1 MKHAIALGAVL
12 VGGCSALATATTF
25 HTFPASAEWMNQT
38 ERLALRETVREMF
51 NHAYSSYMDH
61 GFPADEI
68 RPLTCQ
74 PLYRDRLNP
83 HNTGLND
90 VLGDYALTL
99 VDSLDTLYV
108 LGHRREFI
116 QAIQLV
122 RQHVHFDV
130 DSKVQVFEVT
140 IRMLGG
146 LLSGHILASGGPFG
160 APVENYG
167 DELLAL
173 AWDLGTRLLPAFEQ
187 SPTKIPLARI
197 NLRRGVVE
205 GESHGTCTAGVGTLL
220 LEFGT
225 LSRLTGDSRFE
236 HVAQDALDAVWAMRS
251 PRDLV
256 GNAINLVQR
265 QWIDATSGIGAG
277 IDSYFEYLL
286 KSYVLLGEP
295 RYLDM
300 FNQAYTGLLRYA
312 RDATGYIYYNVD
324 MWQGKP
330 QNSWIDSLSAFFSG
344 LQVLAGDVESA
355 IRSHLVYYN
364 IWQKYHAMPER
375 FDTYYQVPVLSYY
388 PLRPEFIES
397 TYFLYQATRDPFYL
411 RVGEQIIHD
420 LNTYMRSSCGFTSL
434 RNVATKARDDRME
447 SFFLGE
453 SIKYLYLLF
462 DQDNVLNTLDTN
474 FVFTTEAH
482 IMHLPRAKV
491 YRNQTFGF
499 QARSYAPYACSN
511 PRTERMDYTDPD
523 SSLSVPITVPFRPD
537 FDAVRLR
544 MGRMDKRFVPYSQP
558 TPTAN
563 TTLSTLTELNDSTTE
578 QPSVSPL
585 TMEPLAPLGMCM
597 YFSGYAIPT
606 HPRYRTSHL
615 ARA

>member
-1 MKHAIALGAVL
+1 MKHLVIFGAVL
-12 VGGCSALATATTF
+12 VGGYSFLATATTL
-25 HTFPASAEWMNQT
+25 HAFPASAGWMNQT
-38 ERLALRETVREMF
+38 ERLVLRETVREMF
-51 NHAYSSYMDH
+51 NHAYNSYMDH

-83 HNTGLND
+83 NHVGLND

-130 DSKVQVFEVT
+130 DSRVQVFEVT

-160 APVENYG
+160 APVESYG

-187 SPTKIPLARI
+187 SPTKFPLARV
-197 NLRRGVVE
+197 NLRRGVAV
-205 GESHGTCTAGVGTLL
+205 GETYDTCTAGVGTLL

-225 LSRLTGDSRFE
+225 LSRLTGDLRFE
-236 HVAQDALDAVWAMRS
+236 RVARDALDAVWAMRS
-251 PRDLV
+251 SRDLV
-256 GNAINLVQR
+256 GNAINLAQN

-312 RDATGYIYYNVD
+312 RDATGYIYHNVD
-324 MWQGKP
+324 AWQGKL

-355 IRSHLVYYN
+355 IRSHLVHYN
-364 IWQKYHAMPER
+364 IWRKYHALPER
-375 FDTYYQVPVLSYY
+375 FNTYYQVPVLMYY

-434 RNVATKARDDRME
+434 SNVVTKAQDDRME

-462 DQDNVLNTLDTN
+462 DEENPLNSLDTN

-482 IMHLPRAKV
+482 IMHLPRTKV
-491 YRNQTFGF
+491 SRNQTFGF
-499 QARSYAPYACSN
+499 QARSYAQYTCPN
-511 PRTERMDYTDPD
+511 PRAERMDYTDPD
-523 SSLSVPITVPFRPD
+523 SPLSLPITVPFRPD
-537 FDAVRLR
+537 FDAVRQR
-544 MGRMDKRFVPYSQP
+544 MGRVDDRFAPDSMS
-558 TPTAN
+558 TTTAN
-563 TTLSTLTELNDSTTE
+563 TTTPTLAKPIGTAAD
-578 QPSVSPL
+578 QPSIPPL
-585 TMEPLAPLGMCM
+585 TIEPLAPLGMCM
-597 YFSGYAIPT
+597 YFSSYAIPT